1 MYLRVFI
8 IHVHVLI
15 LHHLVDFIY
24 TCMTFLPIKFFVPL
38 AQGPSQVF
46 TINEEN
52 AGRDRFNKYW
62 KFTSSFH
69 SSHIPCHQGCFP
81 TEVCRTTTEA
91 SHNPEFPGHHVVR

>member
-1 MYLRVFI
+1 
-8 IHVHVLI
+8 
-15 LHHLVDFIY
+15 
-24 TCMTFLPIKFFVPL
+24 MTFLPIKFFSL
-38 AQGPSQVF
+38 WLKDQAK
-46 TINEEN
+46 EN

-62 KFTSSFH
+62 KFTSSFQ